1 MELIEGYVYR
11 DTSKT
16 TRVKEVVYK
25 WSAVGVLDPKIIFD
39 IVHEV
44 GEPDMQSC
52 YGLNPG
58 FLEGPIRQA
67 TSKDLGI
74 VT

>member
-1 MELIEGYVYR
+1 MNLLEGYVYV

-25 WSAVGVLDPKIIFD
+25 WTSGVEHEKNVFA

-52 YGLNPG
+52 YGLSPD
-58 FLEGPIRQA
+58 LLTGPIRQA
-67 TSKDLGI
+67 TDEDLGVI
-74 VT
+74 